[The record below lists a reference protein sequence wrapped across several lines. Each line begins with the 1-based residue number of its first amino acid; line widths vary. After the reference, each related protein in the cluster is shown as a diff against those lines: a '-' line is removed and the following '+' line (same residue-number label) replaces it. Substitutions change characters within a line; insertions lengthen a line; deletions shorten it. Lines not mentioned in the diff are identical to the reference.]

1 MSANLDS
8 ERPRPDV
15 RVGSTPPGN
24 FVVSV
29 AERSLA
35 ADRFHWLTFVA
46 ILAVTTAVDQTGKR
60 VAAAQLALG
69 QTVDWL
75 GPFSFTHV
83 RNSGIAFGFF
93 AGFTPLIGLITA
105 LVIVGLVGY
114 FARAGATHPLAPLAL
129 GLIAGGSAS
138 NLVDRLRLGYVTDY
152 LSIPYWP
159 SFNLAD
165 CFILA
170 GVAVLAL
177 TLARADLVRR

>member
-8 ERPRPDV
+8 GHPRPDV

-24 FVVSV
+24 FIVSV

-35 ADRFHWLTFVA
+35 ADRFHWLMFVA
-46 ILAVTTAVDQTGKR
+46 ILALTTAVDQAGKR
-60 VAAAQLALG
+60 IAASQLALG
-69 QTVDWL
+69 ETVDWL
-75 GPFSFTHV
+75 GPLSFTHV
-83 RNSGIAFGFF
+83 QNPGIAFGYF
-93 AGFTPLIGLITA
+93 AGFTPIIGLITA
-105 LVIVGLVGY
+105 IVLVGLVGY
-114 FARAGATHPLAPLAL
+114 FARAGAMHRLAPLAL

-165 CFILA
+165 CFIVA
-170 GVAVLAL
+170 GLVVVFR
-177 TLARADLVRR
+177 LARADPVRR

>member
-1 MSANLDS
+1 M
-8 ERPRPDV
+8 
-15 RVGSTPPGN
+15 
-24 FVVSV
+24 VSV

-35 ADRFHWLTFVA
+35 ADRFHWLSFVA
-46 ILAVTTAVDQTGKR
+46 VLAVTTAADQAGKR
-60 VAAAQLALG
+60 IAAAQLVLG
-69 QTVDWL
+69 ESVDWL
-75 GPFSFTHV
+75 GPLAFTRV

-105 LVIVGLVGY
+105 LVLVGLVAY

-129 GLIAGGSAS
+129 GLIAGGSVS

-165 CFILA
+165 CFIIA
-170 GVAVLAL
+170 GVAVVAR
-177 TLARADLVRR
+177 TLARAELVRR